1 MSRSRFDNFR
11 SPIALLCFVGVCVLG
26 LAVDLYTKVW
36 AFRALEISRTENV
49 DGRTFVHS
57 HVYEFI
63 PGWLQFE
70 VTLNPG
76 AVFGLGAGQRW
87 LFVGVSILAIGF
99 LSWLF
104 ASSERRQHGYH
115 VLLGMLLAGVLG
127 NLYDRIMYGEVRDM
141 IHALPRW
148 PKLFPYIFNVADSL
162 LCTGVFL
169 MIVYSFFHKPA
180 PEAVDSRDGAR
191 APVRD
196 PV

>member
-1 MSRSRFDNFR
+1 MPRSRFDNFR
-11 SPIALLCFVGVCVLG
+11 SPVALLCFVGVCVLG
-26 LAVDLYTKVW
+26 LTIDLCTKVW
-36 AFRALEISRTENV
+36 AFRALEISRIENV
-49 DGRTFVHS
+49 DGRTLVHS

-87 LFVGVSILAIGF
+87 LFVGVSIAAIAF

-104 ASSERRQHGYH
+104 ASSERKQHGYH
-115 VLLGMLLAGVLG
+115 ILLGMLLAGVLG

-148 PKLFPYIFNVADSL
+148 PKVFPYIFNVADSM

-169 MIVYSFFHKPA
+169 MIVYSFLHKPA
-180 PEAVDSRDGAR
+180 TESATEASPH
-191 APVRD
+191 APGVRD
-196 PV
+196 PI